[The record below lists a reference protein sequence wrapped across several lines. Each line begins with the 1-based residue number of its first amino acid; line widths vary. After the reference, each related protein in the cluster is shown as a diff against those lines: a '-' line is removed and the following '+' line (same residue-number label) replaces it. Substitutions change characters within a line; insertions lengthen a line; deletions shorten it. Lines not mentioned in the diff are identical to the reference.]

1 MNRKHKFF
9 LPAMAFVV
17 LLGLQL
23 SAGNAFAQGPG
34 PGGPGAGGPGGFGG
48 GRGSRLPPIPLAEDT
63 THSITKHFT
72 PSTPVKKAPDAKGFI
87 QRWLVLDP
95 IKKNLRGNSAI
106 TETYLKT
113 TFATENFS
121 PDFNFVPK
129 NNSTVTITPQDLKF
143 TANPAAPNG
152 IVSKT
157 GDPVPA
163 AAPVQELQWHALDS
177 KTFNFNLY
185 HFSYATN
192 KARAGVLFWLV
203 TVINCT
209 EEIKNVRLAAGVN
222 SGGAFWL
229 NGEQVLTIPGD
240 KDIIV
245 DNVASPLLTLKKGK
259 NVLRAAIINGQGLCN
274 FVARFI
280 DDKGQP
286 VKNYTLSYE

>member
-1 MNRKHKFF
+1 MNKKHKHF

-23 SAGNAFAQGPG
+23 SAVNAFAQGPG
-34 PGGPGAGGPGGFGG
+34 QGGPGAGGPGGQGG
-48 GRGSRLPPIPLAEDT
+48 PGGAPRRSNLPPIPLAEDT

-87 QRWLVLDP
+87 QRWLVLEP
-95 IKKNLRGNSAI
+95 VKKNLRGNSGI
-106 TETYLKT
+106 TESYLKT
-113 TFATENFS
+113 TFSTENFS
-121 PDFNFVPK
+121 QDFNTVPK
-129 NNSTVTITPQDLKF
+129 NNSTVTI
-143 TANPAAPNG
+143 AG
-152 IVSKT
+152 
-157 GDPVPA
+157 
-163 AAPVQELQWHALDS
+163 QELQWRALDS
-177 KTFNFNLY
+177 KAFNFNLY

-192 KARAGVLFWLV
+192 KPKAGVLFWLV

-209 EEIKNVRLAAGVN
+209 DDIKNVRLAAGVN

-245 DNVASPLLTLKKGK
+245 DNVVSPLLTLKKGK
-259 NVLRAAIINGQGLCN
+259 NIVRAAILNGQGMCN

-280 DDKGQP
+280 DEKGQP

>member
-1 MNRKHKFF
+1 MNKTNKRF

-23 SAGNAFAQGPG
+23 SAVNAFAQGPG
-34 PGGPGAGGPGGFGG
+34 QTPPGAGGPGGFGPGGPGGG
-48 GRGSRLPPIPLAEDT
+48 GRGRGLPPIPLAEDT
-63 THSITKHFT
+63 THSITKHFI
-72 PSTPVKKAPDAKGFI
+72 PSTPIKKAPDAKGFI

-113 TFATENFS
+113 TFAAENFS
-121 PDFNFVPK
+121 PDFNIIPK
-129 NNSTVTITPQDLKF
+129 NNSTVTV
-143 TANPAAPNG
+143 AG
-152 IVSKT
+152 
-157 GDPVPA
+157 
-163 AAPVQELQWHALDS
+163 QELAWHALDS

-192 KARAGVLFWLV
+192 KPKAGVFFWLV

-229 NGEQVLTIPGD
+229 NGEQVLNIPGD

-245 DNVASPLLTLKKGK
+245 DNVVSPLITLKKGK
-259 NVLRAAIINGQGLCN
+259 NVVRAAVINGQGMCN

-280 DDKGQP
+280 DEKGQP

>member
-1 MNRKHKFF
+1 MNKQHKFF
-9 LPAMAFVV
+9 LRAMAFVV

-23 SAGNAFAQGPG
+23 GAVNAFAQGPG
-34 PGGPGAGGPGGFGG
+34 PGGPGAGGPGGPGAGGPGGFG

-95 IKKNLRGNSAI
+95 FKNNLRGNSGI

-113 TFATENFS
+113 TFANQNFS
-121 PDFNFVPK
+121 QDYNMIPK
-129 NNSTVTITPQDLKF
+129 NNSTVTI
-143 TANPAAPNG
+143 AG
-152 IVSKT
+152 
-157 GDPVPA
+157 
-163 AAPVQELQWHALDS
+163 QELAWHALDS
-177 KTFNFNLY
+177 KTFNFNLFHY
-185 HFSYATN
+185 SYAAN
-192 KARAGVLFWLV
+192 KQREGVLFWLV

-209 EEIKNVRLAAGVN
+209 EEMRNVRLAVGVN

-245 DNVASPLLTLKKGK
+245 DNLASPLLTLKKGK
-259 NVLRAAIINGQGLCN
+259 NVLRAAVINGQGLCN